1 MVSNRWTF
9 LTNHAHV
16 LLCIARDPGVRL
28 SEIAD
33 SVGITER
40 AAQRIVNE
48 LIEEGYVSRD
58 RVGRRNHYQIHP
70 ELPLRHPIEQH
81 RDVGS
86 LLTLIE
92 EPESPD
98 SARALAAASP

>member
-1 MVSNRWTF
+1 MVNHRWTF

-33 SVGITER
+33 AVGITER

-81 RDVGS
+81 RDIGT
-86 LLTLIE
+86 LLALIE
-92 EPESPD
+92 EPDGVATAP
-98 SARALAAASP
+98 ALAAVSP